1 MSRQAKQSL
10 RNQLTSLVVVAVFGA
25 VAIATATSVLR
36 EVVQFRVE
44 KSRAMESQAAIFS
57 TAVSSALHDGD
68 KRAALESL
76 VGIRRLEGIKHIRV
90 MTPDGAVFAELGSTV
105 DLSETTT
112 ELALFN
118 QLIWKF
124 GVETIEI
131 ETPIV
136 HAGATIGTLKITSD
150 ATLLSRRIGDLLWD
164 AFVAAAFASAVGL
177 LIALRMQ
184 RSVTRPIIELAQLM
198 RRVRST
204 GDFGARAKR
213 ISADEAGELVD
224 AFNDM
229 LNEIQDRDAKLLAHQ
244 HNLQR
249 VVRQRTNELKQAKE
263 AAELAN
269 QAKSEFLATMSHEI
283 RTPMNGM
290 LVMAELLNNSELPP
304 RQRRYADV
312 IARSGHSLLAI
323 INDILDFSK
332 IEAGRL
338 ELEKIAVRPS
348 DLVSDVISL
357 FWERASKSG
366 IDLAAYVGPDVPLAI
381 EGDPVRI
388 SQVLSNLV
396 NNALKF
402 TERGTVV
409 VNVRRVASADS
420 ECAVE
425 FSVSDTGIGI
435 AQEKLPGI
443 FDAFSQADQT
453 TTRKFGGT
461 GLGLAICR
469 RLIDAMGG
477 EIGVTSKVT
486 SGSRFFFRIPTRVI
500 EAPAPLIELKFDRKT
515 AIVAI
520 SGEATSKALARYLE
534 EAGIS
539 AQIVNSD
546 APVEER
552 LAYADIVFASPQ
564 YLAALHRA
572 AGRDD
577 RWMPARICVSE
588 LGDDAPDRQLR
599 DGVAEDLLIKPLSR
613 RDVFDQIG
621 RILEDRLRGVDA
633 VVGVAHKR
641 VELPSFTG
649 ARVLA
654 ADDSA
659 VNREVVAEALS
670 QLGATALLAA
680 DGAEAVAIF
689 KREKIDLVLM
699 DCSMPVMD
707 GFRAT
712 SEIRQYET
720 QHNRKRL
727 PIIALTA
734 HVAGQTD
741 DWRTAGMDDYVT
753 KPFSISQLSAAM
765 SRHIRPTA
773 SGRLSPA
780 QPITGAPTDEAAF
793 DQGALDNLTQMSAD
807 GGLAARALSLFE
819 QHSKEAAT
827 RLAKAVQAGEPKE
840 IASAAH
846 ALKGMSFNVGARRL
860 GEACAAVERAAHE
873 GEEVK
878 SLMKALR
885 REYSRA
891 HAALPDVIAEYAP
904 RAA

>member
-1 MSRQAKQSL
+1 MSGKPSQSL
-10 RNQLTSLVVVAVFGA
+10 RNQLTALVVVAVFGA

-36 EVVQFRVE
+36 EIAQYRVE
-44 KSRAMESQAAIFS
+44 KTRTMESQAAIFS
-57 TAVSSALHDGD
+57 TAVSGALHERNQ
-68 KRAALESL
+68 RAALESL

-90 MTPDGAVFAELGSTV
+90 LTPDGGIFAELGSTV
-105 DLSETTT
+105 DLSDSTT
-112 ELALFN
+112 ELSLFN
-118 QLIWKF
+118 QLIWRF

-131 ETPIV
+131 ETPVI
-136 HAGATIGTLKITSD
+136 HAGAQIGTLKIASD
-150 ATLLSRRIGDLLWD
+150 ASSLSRRIGDLLWD
-164 AFVAAAFASAVGL
+164 ALVAAAFASAVGL

-184 RSVTRPIIELAQLM
+184 RSVTRPIIELAQVM
-198 RRVRST
+198 RKVRNT

-213 ISADEAGELVD
+213 ISGDETGELVD

-249 VVRQRTNELKQAKE
+249 VVRQRTGELKQAKE

-348 DLVSDVISL
+348 DIVSDVVSL

-366 IDLAAYVGPDVPLAI
+366 IDLASYIGPEVPLQI

-409 VNVRRVASADS
+409 VSVRRVSSNESD
-420 ECAVE
+420 CAVE
-425 FSVSDTGIGI
+425 FSVADTGIGI
-435 AQEKLPGI
+435 PQEKLAGI
-443 FDAFSQADQT
+443 FDAFSQADQS
-453 TTRKFGGT
+453 TTRRFGGT

-477 EIGVTSKVT
+477 EIGVTSKT
-486 SGSRFFFRIPTRVI
+486 GAGSKFFFRMPTRVI
-500 EAPAPLIELKFDRKT
+500 EAPAPAIELKFDRKT
-515 AIVAI
+515 AIVAV
-520 SGEATSKALARYLE
+520 SGEATSKNLARYLE

-539 AQIVNSD
+539 AQVVSSD
-546 APVEER
+546 APIEER

-564 YLAALHRA
+564 YLAALHGA
-572 AGRDD
+572 ASNDD

-588 LGDDAPDRQLR
+588 LGDDAPDQQLR
-599 DGVAEDLLIKPLSR
+599 EGIAEDLLIKPLSR
-613 RDVFDQIG
+613 RDVFDQIE

-633 VVGVAHKR
+633 VIGATHKK
-641 VELPSFTG
+641 VVLPSFAG

-680 DGAEAVAIF
+680 DGAEAVAIY

-712 SEIRQYET
+712 KAIREFEQK
-720 QHNRKRL
+720 NSRKRL

-741 DWRTAGMDDYVT
+741 DWREAGMDDYVT
-753 KPFSISQLSAAM
+753 KPFSISQLSTAM
-765 SRHIRPTA
+765 SRHIRPSA

-780 QPITGAPTDEAAF
+780 QPITGAPTDEEAF
-793 DQGALDNLTQMSAD
+793 DHGALDNLSQMSAD
-807 GGLAARALSLFE
+807 GGLAARALTLFE
-819 QHSKEAAT
+819 QHSKDAAV
-827 RLAKAVQAGEPKE
+827 RLAKAVQLGDAKE

-860 GEACAAVERAAHE
+860 GDACGAVERTAHD
-873 GEEVK
+873 GGDVNPLMK
-878 SLMKALR
+878 SLRK
-885 REYSRA
+885 EYARA
-891 HAALPDVIAEYAP
+891 HAALPAAIAEYTP